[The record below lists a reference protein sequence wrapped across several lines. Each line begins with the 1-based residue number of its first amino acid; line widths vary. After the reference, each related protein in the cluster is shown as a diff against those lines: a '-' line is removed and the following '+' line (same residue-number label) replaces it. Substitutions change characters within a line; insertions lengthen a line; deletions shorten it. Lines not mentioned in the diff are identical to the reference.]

1 MKERPFENRVIIIG
15 ADHHN
20 TLAAIR
26 AFGQEGCE
34 IAVIVHGHALER
46 KKVQVF
52 SSRYVDQN
60 QAHIIQDNENELMKV
75 LKQYGDEKQKDILF
89 PASDFAEYV
98 IDSNY
103 DMLSPRFVCPGF
115 VGKPGEVCRMMDKW
129 NQYLFA
135 KEHGISVA
143 PTFLIDIRSPEI
155 PMTLKY
161 PCIVKP
167 RISAL
172 GSKTDIKICSN
183 KNELISAL
191 KYFEQN
197 KYCDALVQ
205 QFVHKKYEVLSMG
218 GVINSYRNKMAY
230 GGAFVKLREQLES
243 ATSFALFVIDN
254 TGIDHTDETSCL
266 EPEEELA
273 DLGIST
279 GEWKQ
284 LNHLNKAVV
293 TSLIDEGYQG
303 QYDIEFL
310 ICDNIVYLNE
320 INYRQSGAGYAVI
333 NQYVNSPFYW
343 ACGMLAN
350 RECCRLQKSV
360 DVGSYFMAELYDMIY
375 IKRREITIFQWIRD
389 VRRASSFAVYDPHDM
404 RATGRY
410 YRDRIR
416 GVIRKATK
424 HALRLR

>member
-143 PTFLIDIRSPEI
+143 PTFLIDAESPAI
-155 PMTLKY
+155 PNELVF

-167 RISAL
+167 RTSAF
-172 GSKTDIKICSN
+172 GSKTDIAVCEDEK
-183 KNELISAL
+183 AL
-191 KYFEQN
+191 LKTIEVYRRSGYQN
-197 KYCDALVQ
+197 CLAQ
-205 QFVHKKYEVLSMG
+205 QFILKKYEANALGYVLVTDRVQSQIG
-218 GVINSYRNKMAY
+218 IVA
-230 GGAFVKLREQLES
+230 VKEREQLES
-243 ATSFALFVIDN
+243 ATSFAVIVYDIASSKKLDGFEN
-254 TGIDHTDETSCL
+254 KELLETNRKILCAM
-266 EPEEELA
+266 EEE
-273 DLGIST
+273 
-279 GEWKQ
+279 
-284 LNHLNKAVV
+284 
-293 TSLIDEGYQG
+293 GYSG
-303 QYDIEFL
+303 HYDIDYL
-310 ICDNIVYLNE
+310 CIGDTVYLNE
-320 INYRQSGAGYAVI
+320 INFRHSGNGYAI
-333 NQYVNSPFYW
+333 VNEKMNAPVMW
-343 ACGMLAN
+343 ASGMLGLPFN
-350 RECCRLQKSV
+350 QRFEQSMEP
-360 DVGSYFMAELYDMIY
+360 GSHFMAELYDMIY
-375 IKRREITIFQWIRD
+375 IKRRGMSIAQWIRD
-389 VRRASSFAVYDPHDM
+389 IRKTSSFAIYNSCDM
-404 RATGRY
+404 RATKRY
-410 YRDRIR
+410 YKDRI
-416 GVIRKATK
+416 GGIAKKAMCK
-424 HALRLR
+424 VFGKL